1 VSKDEYKKRHEKWLL
16 RARHGTLRAA
26 LSQQYSPLDNIALM
40 NVLTPMLPG
49 HYRVQWMGLEEESFH
64 LRLIDPSRA
73 HAVLPGDDHFVGV
86 HVANSEVGLRSL
98 TVDAMVYR
106 LVCSNGMVALV
117 KGRSLLR
124 QRHIHVAPPRF
135 RAALEEALSQALSAT
150 ETMLLQ
156 LQSAAKQAVP
166 DASVAI
172 ERLSRHWHLS
182 ETTQEVA
189 KAALLTESL
198 PVQESAYGLVNAFT
212 AAAQTLPDEKRYDL
226 EMLAGTLA
234 QHGVPRFALA
244 PREEEREASAREE
257 GARMVGD
264 DVVEYARERFGAHVM
279 QRQRRAQPAST
290 GGEA

>member
-1 VSKDEYKKRHEKWLL
+1 LL

-26 LSQQYSPLDNIALM
+26 LSQHYSPLDNMALM
-40 NVLTPMLPG
+40 NVLTPMLPP
-49 HYRVQWMGLEEESFH
+49 HYRVQWIGLEEESFH
-64 LRLIDPSRA
+64 LRLIDSSRA
-73 HAVLPGDDHFVGV
+73 HAVLPGDDFFVGV
-86 HVANSEVGLRSL
+86 HIANSEVGMRSL
-98 TVDAMVYR
+98 TVDALVYR

-124 QRHIHVAPPRF
+124 QRHIHVAAPRF
-135 RAALEEALSQALSAT
+135 RAALEEALSQALGAT
-150 ETMLLQ
+150 ETMLFQ
-156 LQSAAKQAVP
+156 LQSAAKQVVP
-166 DASVAI
+166 DAGVAI

-244 PREEEREASAREE
+244 PREEESEVTPKRDGSQMVEE
-257 GARMVGD
+257 
-264 DVVEYARERFGAHVM
+264 DVVGYARELFGARVM
-279 QRQRRAQPAST
+279 RRGHGQREAALAEN